1 MHASEEWS
9 MALERAQPHSRR
21 LLLTAAIGGAAS
33 VIATAFG
40 RPLAAHAADGEAVLI
55 GQLNEGTAAT
65 TIGRT
70 TKGPALRVQNT
81 SDEIE
86 GGPALEA
93 TSYWG
98 DAVRAEV
105 GGIGQTAIRTISH
118 DGTALNALS
127 ENGLAVDAA
136 GTWAIRAIG
145 GVKGVH
151 AEASGFEGT
160 AVRAIANQD
169 GHALLTT
176 GRIQFGQASGVA
188 VIAAGSRQVT
198 ITPAV
203 KVSTS
208 TKVITTLQSSAGG
221 VTVVHRISRNIAAN
235 SFTIY
240 LTATATHRCYVA
252 WLLIG

>member
-1 MHASEEWS
+1 

-40 RPLAAHAADGEAVLI
+40 RPLEARAADGEAVLI
-55 GQLNEGTAAT
+55 GQLNEGTATT

-81 SDEIE
+81 SDESE

-93 TSYWG
+93 SSYWG

-127 ENGLAVDAA
+127 ENGIAVDAA

-160 AVRAIANQD
+160 AVRAIATNQD
-169 GHALLTT
+169 SHALLTT

-203 KVSTS
+203 KVSTA

-221 VTVVHRISRNIAAN
+221 ITVVHRISRNMAAN